1 LANEVKTGAKRLAM
15 KRTVRIPGVAVR
27 LLAAIGLMG
36 CVPGSSRAQETATQ
50 RPDLSRADSPQ
61 PGSLKAGAPFG
72 ANPSDLGNE
81 KRAAPEGKHRF
92 WDRENDWLFA
102 GVGAS
107 RTLDYF
113 STLNMRR
120 RGRQEIFLTND
131 AVDNHAAFAAIEAS
145 ATGVSIGAA
154 YLFHRYGHHKL
165 ERWTSIVHIG
175 LATTGSVR
183 NYCLKTAHLGV
194 TPNSTQ
200 STSAH

>member
-1 LANEVKTGAKRLAM
+1 LGNEAKTAAKRLAM
-15 KRTVRIPGVAVR
+15 KRNVDMRGLGV
-27 LLAAIGLMG
+27 LLLGASGLITCLPIAAL
-36 CVPGSSRAQETATQ
+36 AQEQ
-50 RPDLSRADSPQ
+50 
-61 PGSLKAGAPFG
+61 GAPVG
-72 ANPSDLGNE
+72 VRPSHPGNQE
-81 KRAAPEGKHRF
+81 KPAARKAHRF

-165 ERWTSIVHIG
+165 ERWTSTLHLG
-175 LATTGSVR
+175 LATTGAVR
-183 NYCLKTAHLGV
+183 NYCLKTAHFAR
-194 TPNSTQ
+194 TPGSP
-200 STSAH
+200 

>member
-1 LANEVKTGAKRLAM
+1 MKDVEYNRLELSVPERAAMRRNRKIGGLGRMLVAAAGLVSCWAGA
-15 KRTVRIPGVAVR
+15 
-27 LLAAIGLMG
+27 
-36 CVPGSSRAQETATQ
+36 SRAQERDAL
-50 RPDLSRADSPQ
+50 RPELQKVGASQ
-61 PGSLKAGAPFG
+61 AGWLG
-72 ANPSDLGNE
+72 ANAAVGE
-81 KRAAPEGKHRF
+81 GRAQAGDQKKSTLQKEHRF
-92 WDRENDWLFA
+92 WDKENDWLFA

-145 ATGVSIGAA
+145 ATGVSMGAA
-154 YLFHRYGHHKL
+154 YLFHRYGHHQL

-183 NYCLKTAHLGV
+183 NYCLKTAHFTAAPGGL
-194 TPNSTQ
+194 P
-200 STSAH
+200 